1 MEHVNENA
9 AKTNATHTAHAA
21 GRSRYVGPS
30 AARIA
35 ELVAPRQRVRF
46 ERGWFWTAAFCHGTE
61 QEQDLMAFRQRPDG
75 DGIDVR
81 CHRGAAQGMQSV
93 NCSRERIIRSLEWL
107 SGESIWSAYA
117 AERWTAA
124 SSSSQSPADDSGGTG
139 GTEGTGRRSWRVALL
154 PFMTVVGV
162 LVTAS
167 LILGF
172 ELEVAALSAVGYGW
186 VGWLA
191 HRAVVTHR
199 RAASAA
205 KGGRPR

>member
-9 AKTNATHTAHAA
+9 TTTNATHTAS
-21 GRSRYVGPS
+21 RSRYVGPS

-81 CHRGAAQGMQSV
+81 CRSAD
-93 NCSRERIIRSLEWL
+93 CSRERIIRSLEWL
-107 SGESIWSAYA
+107 SGESIWSAYG
-117 AERWTAA
+117 TANTEPRTSV
-124 SSSSQSPADDSGGTG
+124 SSSPQSPAVDTG
-139 GTEGTGRRSWRVALL
+139 GAGRTEGTADRSWRFALL
-154 PFMTVVGV
+154 PFMTVVV
-162 LVTAS
+162 LLLMAP

-172 ELEVAALSAVGYGW
+172 ELQVAALSALGYGW

-191 HRAVVTHR
+191 HRALVTHR
-199 RAASAA
+199 RAAAA
-205 KGGRPR
+205 AARGDRPR